1 MHRFLDSVTDWKS
14 QPLRK
19 VYKVYIWR
27 DLEAKDNLYISQN
40 EKEQALEMNQRL
52 YEKTMVEIKYR

>member
-19 VYKVYIWR
+19 VYIWR
-27 DLEAKDNLYISQN
+27 GLEAKENVYISQN
-40 EKEQALEMNQRL
+40 EKEPALELNQRL
-52 YEKTMVEIKYR
+52 YEKTMVEIK